1 MPKTSKHAAKKD
13 EAIRLR
19 TELRLGTKEIQRRTQ
34 VPVATLHYWLKNYPL
49 TEAEKKAVIAKA
61 PRYVAPKKQLASN
74 GRAALKIADDVS
86 KSNLGA
92 AGEYLIKGRL
102 CLLNLNVI
110 ECTSDGDVVDVY
122 VRRNSGQR
130 VAFIQVRVSQRPEG
144 KSGLPYVSLRRYRN
158 GKSNNFS
165 KGDFHFLVGYC
176 RENDSAYVYSYDD
189 VKDKVN
195 TVSLRD
201 DACEAWEPLVAWLE
215 HQDALLEQLE
225 AA

>member
-1 MPKTSKHAAKKD
+1 MPKKSIHAEKKD

-19 TELRLGTKEIQRRTQ
+19 TEKKLGTKEIQRRTQ
-34 VPVATLHYWLKNYPL
+34 VPVSTLHYWLKNYPL
-49 TEAEKKAVIAKA
+49 TDAEQKAVLAKSG
-61 PRYVAPKKQLASN
+61 RYVAPKKQLASN
-74 GRAALKIADDVS
+74 GRTALKIADDVS

-122 VRRNSGQR
+122 VRRDGGQR
-130 VAFIQVRVSQRPEG
+130 VAFIQVRVSQKPEG
-144 KSGLPYVSLRRYRN
+144 KAGLPYVSLRRYRN
-158 GKSNNFS
+158 GKANNFR

-176 RENDSAYVYSYDD
+176 RENDSAYVFSYED

-201 DACEAWEPLVAWLE
+201 DACEAWEQVVDWLE
-215 HQDALLEQLE
+215 RQDAMLEQLE